1 MGQQLTCGEALIRLL
16 EGYGV
21 DTVFGIP
28 GVHTLDLYR
37 GLGNSRIRHVQPRHE
52 QGAGFM
58 ADGFARVGRRPGV
71 CFLISGPGVTNAATP
86 LGQAYADSAPV
97 LLITSVTPTYSL
109 GKGWGC
115 LHEITDQRA
124 VTAPLTAF
132 SATALA
138 PDDLP
143 ELVGQAWSV
152 FEADRPRPVH
162 ISIPLDVLAATTDQD
177 WARRATPSRPMPDA
191 GRIQAAA
198 DLLAGAERP
207 LVMLGGGAIEAGRPA
222 LAIAERL
229 AAPVITSNAG
239 KGIVPD
245 SHPLCLG
252 ASIVRAPTRDFLA
265 RADVILAAGTEM
277 SETDS
282 FVERLDL
289 GGKLIR
295 IDIDRAKLGDLYPA
309 EIGIQGDAAA
319 SLGLL
324 DERLAGASAARPR
337 AEVEAELAEVR
348 RLNADSLTP
357 VERQHWALW
366 QALRPVL
373 PAETVVMG
381 DITQI
386 VYTGCFAFPVDH
398 PGCWFYPG
406 GYCTLGCALPMAIG
420 AKLAAPERPVIAV
433 AGDGGFMF
441 TLQELAVA
449 AELGQALPILL
460 WNNDA
465 LGQIRDDM
473 DARDIP
479 RIGVEPRNPDFM
491 MLARSFGCEAVR
503 PDSLDAVADAMTRAL
518 KAPCPTLIEVKQD
531 AGWLV

>member
-1 MGQQLTCGEALIRLL
+1 MAQQLTCGAALIRLL

-37 GLGNSRIRHVQPRHE
+37 GLGNSRIRHIQPRHE

-58 ADGFARVGRRPGV
+58 ADGYARVGRRPGV
-71 CFLISGPGVTNAATP
+71 CFLITGPGVTNAATP
-86 LGQAYADSAPV
+86 LGQAYADSAPI
-97 LLITSVTPTYSL
+97 LLISSVTPSYSL

-115 LHEITDQRA
+115 LHEITDQQA

-132 SATALA
+132 SATALS
-138 PDDLP
+138 PDELP
-143 ELVGQAWSV
+143 ELIGQAWSV
-152 FEADRPRPVH
+152 FEAGRPRPVH
-162 ISIPLDVLAATTDQD
+162 ISIPLDVLADWTDKD
-177 WARRATPSRPMPDA
+177 WATRAAPSRPMPDG
-191 GRIQAAA
+191 GRVQAAA
-198 DLLAGAERP
+198 DLLAGAARP
-207 LVMLGGGAIEAGRPA
+207 ILYLGGGAVEAGAPA

-239 KGIVPD
+239 KGIVSD
-245 SHPLCLG
+245 RHPLSLG
-252 ASIVRAPTRDFLA
+252 ASIVRAPTRDYLA
-265 RADVILAAGTEM
+265 RADVILAAGTEL

-282 FVERLDL
+282 FVERLEL

-295 IDIDRAKLGDLYPA
+295 IDIDRGKLGDLYPA
-309 EIGIQGDAAA
+309 EIGIQADSSAALA
-319 SLGLL
+319 LL
-324 DERLAGASAARPR
+324 DERLAGAVPARPR

-348 RLNADSLTP
+348 RLNEDSLSP
-357 VERQHWALW
+357 VERQHWAIW

-381 DITQI
+381 DITQL
-386 VYTGCFAFPVDH
+386 VYTGCFAFPVDR
-398 PGCWFYPG
+398 PGSWYYPA

-441 TLQELAVA
+441 TMPELAVA

-479 RIGVEPRNPDFM
+479 RIGVEPRNPDFAL
-491 MLARSFGCEAVR
+491 LAQSFGCHAAR
-503 PDSLDAVADAMTRAL
+503 PDSLDALADAMAQAL
-518 KAPCPTLIEVKQD
+518 AASAPTLIEVKQD
-531 AGWLV
+531 AAWLA